1 MNSNKTVLSMS
12 VVIILLAG
20 LSIAQYLQINQQST
34 SVENLKAEI
43 LAELRQSP
51 ASPRLPG
58 EEQYP
63 EKVVA
68 GSRSTGAVS
77 QYRPP
82 EPPKAI
88 SDTQYW
94 ISKDFSDDKPFG
106 YSAWAE
112 LVAGGNLIV
121 EKCLAPDYS
130 NVQISAENPPEQI
143 PECTQLINSK
153 IASINKAELVLDSAN
168 KIPMTLEQKDDIS
181 RLTLTIEGTRVVLE
195 PGSKNTL
202 WEGLIYLPSVKQAY
216 QAAWEAH
223 SRMRNENEMADQSKP
238 Q

>member
-1 MNSNKTVLSMS
+1 MKINKTVLLMS
-12 VVIILLAG
+12 VVILLLAG
-20 LSIAQYLQINQQST
+20 LSIAQYLQMNEQST
-34 SVENLKAEI
+34 SVAKLKAEI
-43 LAELRQSP
+43 LAELRKST

-63 EKVVA
+63 EQVVA
-68 GSRSTGAVS
+68 GSQPTGAVS

-88 SDTQYW
+88 SDTEYW
-94 ISKDFSDDKPFG
+94 ISKDLSDDKPFG
-106 YSAWAE
+106 FSAWAE
-112 LVAGGNLIV
+112 LVAGGDLIL

-130 NVQISAENPPEQI
+130 NLQISAENPPEQI

-168 KIPMTLEQKDDIS
+168 KIPMKLEQKGDIS
-181 RLTLTIEGTRVVLE
+181 RLTLTREGADVVLE

-202 WEGLIYLPSVKQAY
+202 WEGLINLPSVKQAY

-223 SRMRNENEMADQSKP
+223 SQMRNENEMVDQSKP

>member
-1 MNSNKTVLSMS
+1 MS
-12 VVIILLAG
+12 VVILLLAG
-20 LSIAQYLQINQQST
+20 LSIAQYLQMNEQST
-34 SVENLKAEI
+34 SVAKLKAEI
-43 LAELRQSP
+43 LAELRKST

-63 EKVVA
+63 EQVVA
-68 GSRSTGAVS
+68 GSQPTGAVS

-88 SDTQYW
+88 SDTEYW
-94 ISKDFSDDKPFG
+94 ISKDLSDDKPFG
-106 YSAWAE
+106 FSAWAE
-112 LVAGGNLIV
+112 LVAGGDLIL

-130 NVQISAENPPEQI
+130 NLQISAENPPEQI

-168 KIPMTLEQKDDIS
+168 KIPMKLEQKGDIS
-181 RLTLTIEGTRVVLE
+181 RLTLTIEGADVVLE

-202 WEGLIYLPSVKQAY
+202 WEGLINLPSVKQAY

-223 SRMRNENEMADQSKP
+223 SQMRNENEMVDQSKP